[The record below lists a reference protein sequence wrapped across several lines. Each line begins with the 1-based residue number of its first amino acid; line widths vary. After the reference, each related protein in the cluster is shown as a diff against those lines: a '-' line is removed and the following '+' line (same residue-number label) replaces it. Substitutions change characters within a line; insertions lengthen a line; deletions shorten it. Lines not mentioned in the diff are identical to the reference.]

1 MIWLKIFGTSGI
13 RGGITDKVT
22 PDLALDLGRALGTYL
37 NGKGTVG
44 VGIDARTSGEMLKN
58 AFIAGIVSTGTNVVD
73 INGAPMP
80 TTASHSTLEGI
91 SASVIITASH
101 NPPGDNGFKFFV
113 GGREFIRSEEVFLET
128 RVEDRK
134 FLVADWASIGQISTW
149 DIRPTYFKRAK
160 DFILGRGQKGDGT
173 HVLVDT
179 ANGAACNYT
188 PHLLHELGFKVTTV
202 NSNPDGHFPGRL
214 AEPSPANLVDT
225 MKMAKDSDFDVII
238 AHDGDGDRIAVID
251 EEGRFIDQNRVIA
264 LFARD
269 EVERNNG
276 GKVVVS
282 IDTSSV
288 IDELVV
294 GAGGTVVRA
303 PLGSLQESFEA
314 KGSEDII
321 FASEPWKPIFMPF
334 GKWMDGIVG
343 AARIS
348 QMVAEQGD
356 GSCIKLM
363 KSIPEYPMLRE
374 NVPCPDPIKPK
385 FLSKVKEL
393 LVPEF
398 TGIEQILEEDGIR
411 IERND
416 GSYVLVRVSG
426 TEPKARLYIGAKSQA
441 TLDTIA
447 DKSRKVMEQ
456 VLDELS
462 S

>member
-1 MIWLKIFGTSGI
+1 MFGTSGI
-13 RGGITDKVT
+13 RGGITEKVT
-22 PDLALDLGRALGTYL
+22 PNLALDLGRALGTYL
-37 NGKGTVG
+37 EGNGNVG
-44 VGIDARTSGEMLKN
+44 VGIDTRTSREMLKN

-73 INGAPMP
+73 LDGAPMP

-113 GGREFIRSEEVFLET
+113 GGREFIRSEEVFLES
-128 RVEDRK
+128 RVEDCK
-134 FLVADWASIGQISTW
+134 FLVADWASIGKISTW
-149 DIRPTYFKRAK
+149 DIRPTYFRRAMA
-160 DFILGRGQKGDGT
+160 FILSRGQKGDGT
-173 HVLVDT
+173 RVLIDT

-188 PHLLHELGFKVTTV
+188 PHLLRELGFKVTTV

-225 MKMAKDSDFDVII
+225 MKMAKDSDFAVTI

-251 EEGRFIDQNRVIA
+251 EEGRFIDQNRIIA

-288 IDELVV
+288 IDEIVTA
-294 GAGGTVVRA
+294 AGGTVVRA

-314 KGSEDII
+314 KDSDEII
-321 FASEPWKPIFMPF
+321 FASEPWKPIFMKF
-334 GKWMDGIVG
+334 GRWMDGIIG

-348 QMVAEQGD
+348 QMVTEEGN

-363 KSIPEYPMLRE
+363 RSIPEYPMLRE
-374 NVPCPDPIKPK
+374 NVSCPDPIKPK

-398 TGIEQILEEDGIR
+398 SGIDQILEEDGIR

-426 TEPKARLYIGAKSQA
+426 TEPKARLYIGARSQA
-441 TLDTIA
+441 TLDSIA
-447 DKSRKVMEQ
+447 DTARKVMEQ
-456 VLDELS
+456 VLDDLS

>member
-1 MIWLKIFGTSGI
+1 MGT
-13 RGGITDKVT
+13 
-22 PDLALDLGRALGTYL
+22 
-37 NGKGTVG
+37 
-44 VGIDARTSGEMLKN
+44 DARTSKEMLKN
-58 AFIAGIVSTGTNVVD
+58 SFIAGIISTGTNVID

-80 TTASHSTLEGI
+80 TTASHSTYEGV
-91 SASVIITASH
+91 STSVIITASH
-101 NPPGDNGFKFFV
+101 NPPADNGFKFFV
-113 GGREFIRSEEVFLET
+113 GGREFIRSEEVYLEN

-134 FLVADWASIGQISTW
+134 FLVANWNSIGKISNW
-149 DIRPTYFKRAK
+149 DIRPSYFKQVK
-160 DFILGRGQKGDGT
+160 DFVLSRGQEGDGT
-173 HVLVDT
+173 RVLIDT

-188 PHLLHELGFKVTTV
+188 PHLLHELGFSVTTV

-225 MKMAKDSDFDVII
+225 MKMAKDADFGVTI

-251 EEGRFIDQNRVIA
+251 EDGQFIDQNRIIA

-288 IDELVV
+288 IDELVTA
-294 GAGGTVVRA
+294 AGGTVVRA
-303 PLGSLQESFEA
+303 PLGSLQETFEA
-314 KGSEDII
+314 KGSEEII
-321 FASEPWKPIFMPF
+321 FASEPWKPIFMQF
-334 GKWMDGIVG
+334 GKWMDGITG

-363 KSIPEYPMLRE
+363 KSVPEYPMLRE
-374 NVPCPDPIKPK
+374 NVSCPDTIKPK

-398 TGIEQILEEDGIR
+398 SGIDQILEEDGIR

-447 DKSRKVMEQ
+447 DKSRKVMKQ
-456 VLDELS
+456 ILDDLS
-462 S
+462 A

>member
-1 MIWLKIFGTSGI
+1 M
-13 RGGITDKVT
+13 T

-37 NGKGTVG
+37 KGKGSVG
-44 VGIDARTSGEMLKN
+44 VGIDERTSREMLKN
-58 AFIAGIVSTGTNVVD
+58 AFISGIVSTGTNVID

-80 TTASHSTLEGI
+80 TTASHSTIEGI

-113 GGREFIRSEEVFLET
+113 GGREFIRSEEVFLES

-160 DFILGRGQKGDGT
+160 DFILSRGQQGDGT

-202 NSNPDGHFPGRL
+202 NSNPDGPFPGRL

-225 MKMAKDSDFDVII
+225 MKMAKDSDFAVTI

-251 EEGRFIDQNRVIA
+251 EEGRFIDQNRIIA

-288 IDELVV
+288 IDELVND
-294 GAGGTVVRA
+294 AGGTVVRA

-321 FASEPWKPIFMPF
+321 FASEPWKPIFMAF

-363 KSIPEYPMLRE
+363 KSVPEYPMLRE
-374 NVPCPDPIKPK
+374 NVPCPDAIKPK

-398 TGIEQILEEDGIR
+398 SGIDQILEEDGIR

-441 TLDTIA
+441 TLDAIA
-447 DKSRKVMEQ
+447 DKARMVMKQ
-456 VLDELS
+456 VLEHLS
-462 S
+462 A